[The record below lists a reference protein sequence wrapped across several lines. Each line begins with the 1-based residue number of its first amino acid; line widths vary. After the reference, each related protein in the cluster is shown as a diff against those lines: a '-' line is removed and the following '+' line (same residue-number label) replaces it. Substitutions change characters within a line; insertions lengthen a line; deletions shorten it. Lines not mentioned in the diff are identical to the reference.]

1 MFIVGGFILF
11 IVDFVYVVL
20 MDLFVD
26 KMVAASMKLLSGMES
41 ASVVCAI

>member
-1 MFIVGGFILF
+1 MYACLCVFIVGGFILF

-26 KMVAASMKLLSGMES
+26 KMVAASMKL
-41 ASVVCAI
+41 